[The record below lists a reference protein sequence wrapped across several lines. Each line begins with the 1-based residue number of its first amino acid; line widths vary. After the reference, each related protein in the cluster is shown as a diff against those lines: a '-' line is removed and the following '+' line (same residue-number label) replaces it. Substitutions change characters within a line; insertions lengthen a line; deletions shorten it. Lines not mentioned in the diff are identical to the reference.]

1 MKEEIETAIREFTE
15 GFTFDGEPIVE
26 DIVTGQADKPSG
38 LSTMLIDFKDPVGD
52 SKVYNRGRNLQVEGD
67 GEIYF
72 IFKLDLDNA
81 SELND
86 IVPEIIFDEMR
97 KDTTLGGRIPGDVT
111 PKKLKQGL
119 YELKN
124 TDGVFFY
131 MSLLIFHYKGSW
143 IPPRRE

>member
-1 MKEEIETAIREFTE
+1 MKEELETAIMEFAETL
-15 GFTFDGEPIVE
+15 TFKNEPLVD
-26 DIVTGQADKPSG
+26 DILIGQADKPSG
-38 LSTMLIDFKDPVGD
+38 LSSMLIDFKDPVGD
-52 SKVYNRGRNLQVEGD
+52 SKEYNRGRNLQVEGD

-86 IVPEIIFDEMR
+86 IIPEIVFDEMR
-97 KDTTLGGRIPGDVT
+97 KDTSLGGRITGDAT
-111 PKKLKQGL
+111 PKKLRQGL

-124 TDGVFFY
+124 TDGLFFY
-131 MSLLIFHYKGSW
+131 MSVLIFHYKGPW